1 MTLDAL
7 AIGGT
12 ILSSVAAVYALSQI
26 LLSRKAE
33 THLLMKLVTEKHSKH
48 LLAQFDNLTV
58 RNQEGRLLNEE
69 EMGRLRSEIVRIV
82 ETLDSQDKERIKDAL
97 YQPSIEGRANYL
109 SKLAEESAKTLEHQL
124 QPSSH

>member
-1 MTLDAL
+1 MTLDVL

-12 ILSSVAAVYALSQI
+12 ILSSVAAAYALFQV

-33 THLLMKLVTEKHSKH
+33 THLIEKLATERSFAKHW
-48 LLAQFDNLTV
+48 LGEERRRLTQA
-58 RNQEGRLLNEE
+58 RHEL
-69 EMGRLRSEIVRIV
+69 EMALFRSEIERMV
-82 ETLDSQDKERIKDAL
+82 ETLDTQDKERIKGAL

-124 QPSSH
+124 QP